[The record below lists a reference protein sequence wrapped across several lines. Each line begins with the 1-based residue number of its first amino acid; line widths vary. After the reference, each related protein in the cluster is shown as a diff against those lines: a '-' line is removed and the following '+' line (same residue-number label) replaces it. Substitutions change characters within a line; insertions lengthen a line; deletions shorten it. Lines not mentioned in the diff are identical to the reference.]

1 LADTVSKEQRRK
13 NMQAIKSRSKLED
26 VVTKE
31 LWKRGIRY
39 RKNVKSLLGKPD
51 IAIKKYKI
59 AVFIDSCFWH
69 GCPLHGN
76 MPKSNIGYWK
86 RKLERNKE
94 RDKEVNMHYAEK
106 NWHVLRIWEHEIKKD
121 LNQVVEKIVNLIE
134 SAKKNAR

>member
-13 NMQAIKSRSKLED
+13 NMQAIKSRSKLENI
-26 VVTKE
+26 VTKE
-31 LWKRGIRY
+31 LWKRGVRF

-69 GCPLHGN
+69 ACPLHGN

-86 RKLERNKE
+86 KKLERNKE
-94 RDKEVNMHYAEK
+94 RDKEVNMYYTERD
-106 NWHVLRIWEHEIKKD
+106 WHVLRIWEHEIKKD
-121 LNQVVEKIVNLIE
+121 LNQVVEKIVNMVE